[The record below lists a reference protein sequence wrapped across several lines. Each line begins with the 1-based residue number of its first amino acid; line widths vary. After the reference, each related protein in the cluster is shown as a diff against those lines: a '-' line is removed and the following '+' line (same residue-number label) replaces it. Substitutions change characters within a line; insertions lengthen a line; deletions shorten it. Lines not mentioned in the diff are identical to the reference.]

1 MTTITQAPASGVPDL
16 RWRTRDIVVAAV
28 IGVAFGVAFFVGGV
42 TETLP
47 VRVLNMMQGQVSPRI
62 NAVGSFVF
70 AISMALVIL
79 AQIILLTRRPG
90 RSLVQRA

>member
-1 MTTITQAPASGVPDL
+1 MLGVIIPFTL
-16 RWRTRDIVVAAV
+16 PSILAALFLTAAV
-28 IGVAFGVAFFVGGV
+28 SFDEFMIAFFVGGV

-70 AISMALVIL
+70 AISMTLVVVAQVLLL
-79 AQIILLTRRPG
+79 ARRPVPAVRRG
-90 RSLVQRA
+90 